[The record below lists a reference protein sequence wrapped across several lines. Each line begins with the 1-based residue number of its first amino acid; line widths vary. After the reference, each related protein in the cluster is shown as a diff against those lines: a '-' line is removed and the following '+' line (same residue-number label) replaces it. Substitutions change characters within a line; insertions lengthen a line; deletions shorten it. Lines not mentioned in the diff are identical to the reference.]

1 VGVIVLA
8 RPFGYAALP
17 DGNFGCG
24 IRRWIREGRL
34 PATRVGDRNLV
45 EDQDL
50 RDAARRASGT
60 VDLPPE
66 WLKTFWGG
74 PMPDFVG
81 ALRRSR
87 RKH

>member
-1 VGVIVLA
+1 MRRRQQDESV
-8 RPFGYAALP
+8 AAP
-17 DGNFGCG
+17 GRSDDGSAKAGCPRHVSAIG
-24 IRRWIREGRL
+24 
-34 PATRVGDRNLV
+34 TLV

-81 ALRRSR
+81 ALRRLAA
-87 RKH
+87 